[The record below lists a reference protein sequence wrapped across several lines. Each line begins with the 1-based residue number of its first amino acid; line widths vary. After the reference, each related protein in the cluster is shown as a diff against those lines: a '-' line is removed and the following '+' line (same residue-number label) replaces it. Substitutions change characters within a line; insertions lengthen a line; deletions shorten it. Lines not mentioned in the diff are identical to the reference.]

1 VFPKVLCEDHFWS
14 ARTKT
19 YSCCKKSK
27 IIPKIYSKTH
37 NLVNRHIAEK
47 SVLTKSVLDK
57 SAKFFTPKICF
68 GTKYQKWIFLVIKK
82 PV

>member
-1 VFPKVLCEDHFWS
+1 VNLDSE
-14 ARTKT
+14 
-19 YSCCKKSK
+19 K

-68 GTKYQKWIFLVIKK
+68 GTKYQKWIFGKVTSG
-82 PV
+82 VWG